1 MSRRIISRSDTEHV
15 VVDGRRRR
23 VVITKP
29 GQDPNEVLDDAGTPD
44 PSPPAE
50 LEVRLAALEA
60 KAGVT
65 KADIDAKRAE
75 LVAAG
80 RQP

>member
-1 MSRRIISRSDTEHV
+1 MKVDETKHVAVEGNRRH
-15 VVDGRRRR
+15 
-23 VVITKP
+23 VVITRP
-29 GQDPNEVLDDAGTPD
+29 GRDPNDVLDDAQDPA
-44 PSPPAE
+44 PSPPSD

-75 LVAAG
+75 IIAVAG
-80 RQP
+80 R